1 MVLLGF
7 IIFCLLIMAD
17 ERKDNRRKSVKKR
30 KHSRSR
36 GTWWDNLNEG
46 DKAWLYEHY
55 K

>member
-1 MVLLGF
+1 MLLLGF

-17 ERKDNRRKSVKKR
+17 ERKDNRKKSVRKR
-30 KHSRSR
+30 RSRSH